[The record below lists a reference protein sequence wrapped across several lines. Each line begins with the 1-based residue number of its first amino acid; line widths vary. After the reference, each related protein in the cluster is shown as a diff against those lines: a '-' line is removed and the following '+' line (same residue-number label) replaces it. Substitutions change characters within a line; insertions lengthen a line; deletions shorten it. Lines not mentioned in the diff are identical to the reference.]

1 MKPGNRVEEKTLTTE
16 PQRRE
21 SLDAVKTG
29 DPDGEEA
36 MVELGPRGATERAPV
51 GNSPPTVTLSLDLSD
66 RCGNKIPLTTGKTR
80 TPRPRHRGV
89 GSRGR
94 EARMTTLESRHREGS
109 EQPENGMGMARST
122 QTPRRSIAEV
132 RSHSGWGQGDPPFPT
147 ISNAR
152 PSRRMTRCKLTE

>member
-16 PQRRE
+16 TQRCE
-21 SLDAVKTG
+21 SLEAISRAR
-29 DPDGEEA
+29 PDGKWTR
-36 MVELGPRGATERAPV
+36 VELGTRRATERARS
-51 GNSPPTVTLSLDLSD
+51 GNSPPTVTLTLDLSD
-66 RCGNKIPLTTGKTR
+66 RYGNKSTLMTGKTR
-80 TPRPRHRGV
+80 TPRSRHLGV

-94 EARMTTLESRHREGS
+94 EARMTTLESRHSEGT

-132 RSHSGWGQGDPPFPT
+132 RSHSGWGQDDPPFPT

-152 PSRRMTRCKLTE
+152 RSRRMTRCKLSE